1 MRINTIRAWVILA
14 AGLMCA
20 QVGSPSATAQVPQSY
35 GQYYQKNVT
44 KYSGQLGTQSS
55 ARYLYDKYFY
65 NSPGVSPYMN
75 LYRPGTMS
83 DTAYQAYV
91 RPEQQRR
98 EAAERAQAAY
108 LQQRKLDGNVG
119 YTRYPGANFVG
130 ATVGDAYLKPVP
142 AVKSPNSAYYNH
154 WYGNWAK

>member
-1 MRINTIRAWVILA
+1 MRFKRILNWFSIAVGLACVLGGSTRAA
-14 AGLMCA
+14 
-20 QVGSPSATAQVPQSY
+20 AQVPQSY
-35 GQYYQKNVT
+35 GQYYQKNAA
-44 KYSGQLGTQSS
+44 KYRGQFGTQSS
-55 ARYLYDKYFY
+55 TRYLYDKYFY

-98 EAAERAQAAY
+98 AAAERAQAAY
-108 LQQRKLDGNVG
+108 LQQRKLEGNVG
-119 YTRYPGANFVG
+119 DTRYPGANFVG